1 MTFKEKKKTKNDD
14 AHTAQLSRTLVCL
27 EPTALFWDNIR
38 GLKIQTTGRVVSVW
52 QTLKTVS
59 FSFSGSFFRS
69 FSSPRTRAM
78 SVSRFVSVSFLLVLE
93 LLFNLAK
100 N

>member
-38 GLKIQTTGRVVSVW
+38 GLKIQNTG
-52 QTLKTVS
+52 
-59 FSFSGSFFRS
+59 
-69 FSSPRTRAM
+69 
-78 SVSRFVSVSFLLVLE
+78 
-93 LLFNLAK
+93 
-100 N
+100 